1 VLDVE
6 CVLLPSENPMTLGG
20 TNTYLISV
28 PGSSDVII
36 VDPGDEDITPITHRL
51 GKRRCVLVLL
61 THRHG
66 DHSRGIDAL
75 IGDARTPVR
84 AWDLALARHAEV
96 LRDNDVIVVGAGAGV
111 IKVLHT
117 PGHTSDSVCFV
128 IDDARGGPLILTG
141 DTLLG
146 HGSTII
152 EYPDGR
158 LAEYFASLDRLMRL
172 GDLRMLPGHGA
183 ERESV
188 RDAANEVRER
198 RLERLEQLKLLL
210 TRELGTAN
218 VAEIT
223 QHLYSDKL
231 HPRVQRAARRTVLAQ
246 LDYLGDERSK
256 EPLDFV
262 DCER

>member
-1 VLDVE
+1 
-6 CVLLPSENPMTLGG
+6 VLLPSENPMTLGG
-20 TNTYLISV
+20 TNAYLISV
-28 PGSSDVII
+28 AGSSEVVI
-36 VDPGDEDITPITHRL
+36 VDPGDEDITPIIRQL

-84 AWDLALARHAEV
+84 AWDLELVRHAEG
-96 LRDNDVIVVGAGAGV
+96 LRDNDAIVVGPGPAI

-128 IDDARGGPLILTG
+128 INEALGGPLILTG

-146 HGSTII
+146 RGSTSIG
-152 EYPDGR
+152 YPDGG
-158 LAEYFASLDRLMRL
+158 LAEYFASLDRLMGL

-183 ERESV
+183 QRESV
-188 RDAANEVRER
+188 RDAATEVTER

-210 TRELGTAN
+210 TRELAAAN

-231 HPRVQRAARRTVLAQ
+231 HPRVRRAARLTVLAQ
-246 LDYLGDERSK
+246 LDYLGDERSN
-256 EPLDFV
+256 EPLDV
-262 DCER
+262 EDCER